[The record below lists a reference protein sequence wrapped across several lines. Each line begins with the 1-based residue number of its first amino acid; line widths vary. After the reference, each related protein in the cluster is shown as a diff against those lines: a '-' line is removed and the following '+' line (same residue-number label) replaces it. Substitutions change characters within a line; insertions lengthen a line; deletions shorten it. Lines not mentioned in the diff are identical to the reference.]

1 MSLQD
6 KSAGELFNLIDKWV
20 VENMNSDAAKTTY
33 GPKTKTEWQERFLT
47 KANSNRKLG
56 NVEQGCALA
65 GELFHLVQISR
76 IACQKYAKEVSVL
89 QQQIADVKEETGTLK
104 EKLTR
109 SESNDQRGNS
119 TGGS

>member
-65 GELFHLVQISR
+65 G
-76 IACQKYAKEVSVL
+76 
-89 QQQIADVKEETGTLK
+89 
-104 EKLTR
+104 
-109 SESNDQRGNS
+109 
-119 TGGS
+119 